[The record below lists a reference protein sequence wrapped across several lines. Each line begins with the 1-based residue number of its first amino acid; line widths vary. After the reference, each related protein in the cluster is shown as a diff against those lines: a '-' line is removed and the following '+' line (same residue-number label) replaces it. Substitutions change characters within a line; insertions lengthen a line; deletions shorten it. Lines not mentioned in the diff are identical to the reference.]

1 LFDLWFFAV
10 TLVCDEDPWSKVMTD
25 RHASRLIVGVWVLTV
40 GVAMAAW
47 LAGLGWIALLLVER
61 VAT

>member
-1 LFDLWFFAV
+1 M

>member
-1 LFDLWFFAV
+1 
-10 TLVCDEDPWSKVMTD
+10 
-25 RHASRLIVGVWVLTV
+25 V